1 MQDQVAEKESQ
12 LSAVERVLKEVREE
26 LQSLKETSLRTSR
39 IVKKLSNE
47 VDELKMQLERVAFE
61 SKEAFITMDGLK
73 EVNSE
78 LTTESDEVK

>member
-1 MQDQVAEKESQ
+1 MAEKESQ